1 MQPATMRS
9 DAARDPSRDA
19 REHARGIEWSAIAT
33 WALGFGLVVYLGLEG
48 GGYDPLVHDRVGI
61 AIWWVLLAG
70 VAVGALPRRRPPA
83 LACAALALFAAFV
96 VWTALSLSWTES
108 AERTS
113 ADLAR
118 VAGYLGAFCLAIFLA
133 GGSRSRR
140 LVAAVAAGVAAIG
153 IVALLSRLHPSWFPA
168 SHETARFLTS
178 GRERL
183 SYPLN
188 YWNGL
193 AGLIAIG
200 APLLLQVATCARTVA
215 SRALA
220 AAALPALALASFFTF
235 SRAGIAAAFI
245 AVAVFLAF
253 APDRLPKLF
262 TALVVAAGSAVL
274 VVAATHRDSLQHALQ
289 NETAHH
295 QGNEM
300 LVLTLVVCAI
310 IGLVQAGFSIALLQG
325 RRPSWSVVSRHQSR
339 VAVAVAALA
348 LLIAAVALDAP
359 GRAADGWDEFKRE
372 AGPGKGTERL
382 GSVAGESRYQF
393 WSAAVKE
400 NASKPLTGTGS
411 GTFEYWWARNGD
423 VAENVHDTHS
433 LYLQTLGELGIVGL
447 VVLAAFL
454 AAVLIGGGR
463 NAVLLGRARP
473 ELAAALAGCTAF
485 CLTSISDWMWQ
496 IPVLAVA
503 FLLLAAVLVSA
514 VAAPG
519 DDDEKPGM
527 SLPARGAAALVA
539 LAVIA
544 AIAVPLAST
553 GLVRESEADA
563 RAGDLPAALRAA
575 RGAQNAQP
583 DAASPRLQEALVLE
597 AQGNLAAAA
606 VAARAAT
613 ERESTNW
620 RTWLVLSRIE
630 AELGDASAAVRDYRR
645 ARMLNPFS
653 ELFRHRER
661 KE

>member
-1 MQPATMRS
+1 MRS
-9 DAARDPSRDA
+9 DATQDHSRDA
-19 REHARGIEWSAIAT
+19 PEHARGIEWSAIAT

-113 ADLAR
+113 ADIAR
-118 VAGYLGAFCLAIFLA
+118 VAGYLGALCLAVFAA

-140 LVAAVAAGVAAIG
+140 LVGAVAAGIG
-153 IVALLSRLHPSWFPA
+153 VIGVLALLSRLHPSWFPA
-168 SHETARFLTS
+168 SHETARFLFS

-200 APLLLQVATCARTVA
+200 APLLLQVATSAKRVA
-215 SRALA
+215 FRALA
-220 AAALPALALASFFTF
+220 AASLPALALASFFTF
-235 SRAGIAAAFI
+235 SRAGIAAALI
-245 AVAVFLAF
+245 AVAIFLAF
-253 APDRLPKLF
+253 APDRLPKLL
-262 TALVVAAGSAVL
+262 TALLAAAGSAVL
-274 VVAATHRDSLQHALQ
+274 VAAATQRDSLQHALQ

-310 IGLVQAGFSIALLQG
+310 VGLAQAGFSIALLRG
-325 RRPSWSVVSRHQSR
+325 RRPSWTVVSRQQT
-339 VAVAVAALA
+339 VLAAVVVGLV
-348 LLIAAVALDAP
+348 LLIAAMALDAP
-359 GRAADGWDEFKRE
+359 GRISNGWDEFKQE
-372 AGPGKGTERL
+372 AGPGRGTERL

-393 WSAAVKE
+393 WSAAVHE

-423 VAENVHDTHS
+423 VAESVHDTHS

-447 VVLAAFL
+447 AVLAAFL

-463 NAVLLGRARP
+463 NVVCLGRLRP

-514 VAAPG
+514 RSGSG
-519 DDDEKPGM
+519 DDERPGL
-527 SLPARGAAALVA
+527 SLPLRAAAALVA
-539 LAVIA
+539 LVAIA

-553 GLVRESEADA
+553 SLVRESEADA
-563 RAGDLPAALRAA
+563 RAGDLPAALSAA

-597 AQGNLAAAA
+597 SQGNLAAAA
-606 VAARAAT
+606 AAARAAT

-630 AELGDASAAVRDYRR
+630 AELGDASAAVRDYRQ

-653 ELFRHRER
+653 ELFQHRER